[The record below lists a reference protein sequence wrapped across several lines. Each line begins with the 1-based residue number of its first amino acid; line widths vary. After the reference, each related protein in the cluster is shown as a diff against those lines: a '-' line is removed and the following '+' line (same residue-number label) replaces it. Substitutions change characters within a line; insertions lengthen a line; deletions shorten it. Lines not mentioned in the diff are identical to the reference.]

1 MESCAAVLRRK
12 MPCRSFGIV
21 WERETKPRQMR
32 AAGMQTA
39 DDQKSASAPFPGTE
53 ALSLCGT
60 TRVGGKDPARSFRR
74 FALHLQARRFPRN
87 GGKLRRKLLGPS
99 GPFASALPCPFGVPL
114 PAGFQLLRL
123 SVRQLWHAYLHTF
136 RGFFYALY
144 CIPAGI
150 ACQASSADW
159 FSGRPPR
166 RARRECGCPFRA
178 VHSSGSNS

>member
-21 WERETKPRQMR
+21 WERETKPRKMR

-39 DDQKSASAPFPGTE
+39 DDQKKRFCPISWDRSAQPLRYHPGWRERSRPLAPPDR
-53 ALSLCGT
+53 L
-60 TRVGGKDPARSFRR
+60 P
-74 FALHLQARRFPRN
+74 LQARRFPRN

-123 SVRQLWHAYLHTF
+123 SVRQLWRAYLHTF